1 MERDRPEGGAV
12 RDSPAI
18 RLFHENWFL
27 REAQL
32 PEITLA
38 EKRLIEAAMGPD
50 PGRWDGQ
57 PDLSRMTAILADNPA
72 VLDRMGAHLLTVI
85 VGMRGCGGA
94 VSLLLDRGVP
104 FNIDTR
110 SYNVLHEAAWAG
122 STDTLEAVFTSG
134 AADATPVSFDKPHT
148 GWPANISLM
157 YWAAWG
163 GFPQVARLLV
173 DYGVGIHHELPI
185 KGNGERGVTSLHEA
199 VAPGRWGD
207 DDAPRNRGKREVARL
222 LIEDGA
228 AYDACAAAGLDDAEQ
243 LDKLV
248 AVDPGTATAVR
259 AYGMT
264 PLHWASRAGSL
275 ESLRWLLD
283 HGAEV
288 DARNDAHRTSIQLAA
303 ECGRAEA
310 VKLLAAAGADLDTQD
325 RKGRTPL
332 HRATYEG
339 HAEAAEALL
348 AAGADT
354 TILNRN
360 GKTAFEIARKGA
372 SYFKKRT

>member
-1 MERDRPEGGAV
+1 MRDRAAGGVV

-18 RLFHENWFL
+18 KLFHGNWFL

-32 PEITLA
+32 PDITRA
-38 EKRLIEAAMGPD
+38 EERLIEAAMGPD
-50 PGRWDGQ
+50 PGRWAGR
-57 PDLSRMTAILADNPA
+57 PDLARMTAILAENPA
-72 VLDRMGAHLLTVI
+72 VLDRVGAHLLTVV

-94 VSLLLDRGVP
+94 VSFLLDRGVP
-104 FNIDTR
+104 FNIDIR

-122 STDTLEAVFTSG
+122 SADTLEAVFTSG
-134 AADATPVSFDKPHT
+134 VADATPVSVEKPHT
-148 GWPANISLM
+148 GWPANLSLM

-163 GFPQVARLLV
+163 GFPEVARLLIE
-173 DYGVGIHHELPI
+173 YGAGKHHELPI

-199 VAPGRWGD
+199 VAPGPWGD
-207 DDAPRNRGKREVARL
+207 DDAPRNQGKREVARM

-228 AYDACAAAGLDDAEQ
+228 AYDACAAAGLNDAGRLEA
-243 LDKLV
+243 LMPSDPDH
-248 AVDPGTATAVR
+248 AVSYGP
-259 AYGMT
+259 YGMT

-275 ESLRWLLD
+275 ECLQWLLD
-283 HGAEV
+283 RGAEV
-288 DARNDAHRTSIQLAA
+288 DARNNAHRTSIQLAA

-339 HAEAAEALL
+339 HGETAEALL
-348 AAGADT
+348 VAGADT
-354 TILNRN
+354 TVRNRN

-372 SYFKKRT
+372 SYLKKKRT

>member
-1 MERDRPEGGAV
+1 MRDRAVGGTV

-57 PDLSRMTAILADNPA
+57 PDLARMTAILAGNPD
-72 VLDRMGAHLLTVI
+72 VLDRIGAHLLTVI

-94 VSLLLDRGVP
+94 VSFLLDRGVP

-122 STDTLEAVFTSG
+122 SADTLEAVFTSG
-134 AADATPVSFDKPHT
+134 AADATPVSVDKPHT
-148 GWPANISLM
+148 GWPANLSLM

-163 GFPQVARLLV
+163 GFPEVARLLI
-173 DYGVGIHHELPI
+173 DYGVGIHHERPI

-199 VAPGRWGD
+199 VSPGLWGD
-207 DDAPRNRGKREVARL
+207 DESPRNQGKREVARM

-228 AYDACAAAGLDDAEQ
+228 AYDACAAAGLDDTGRLKALQ
-243 LDKLV
+243 AFKPDLADTTG
-248 AVDPGTATAVR
+248 P
-259 AYGMT
+259 YGMT

-275 ESLRWLLD
+275 DSLRWLLD

-288 DARNDAHRTSIQLAA
+288 DTRNDAHRTSIQLAS

-354 TILNRN
+354 TVLNRN

-372 SYFKKRT
+372 SYLKKRT

>member
-1 MERDRPEGGAV
+1 M
-12 RDSPAI
+12 RDSPSI

-27 REAQL
+27 REAPSPDLTQ
-32 PEITLA
+32 A
-38 EKRLIEAAMGPD
+38 EGRLIEAAMGPD

-57 PDLSRMTAILADNPA
+57 PDLARMIAILAEYPT
-72 VLDRMGAHLLTVI
+72 VLDRVGAHLLTVI

-104 FNIDTR
+104 FNIDPTA
-110 SYNVLHEAAWAG
+110 YNVLHEAAWAG
-122 STDTLEAVFTSG
+122 SADTLEAVFTSG
-134 AADATPVSFDKPHT
+134 AADATPVSVEKPHT
-148 GWPANISLM
+148 GWPANLSLM

-163 GFPQVARLLV
+163 GYPQVARLLIA
-173 DYGVGIHHELPI
+173 YGAGRHHERPI

-199 VAPGRWGD
+199 VAPGPWGD
-207 DDAPRNRGKREVARL
+207 DDSPRNLGKREVARM

-228 AYDACAAAGLDDAEQ
+228 AYDACAAAGLDDTGRLEA
-243 LDKLV
+243 LMASDS
-248 AVDPGTATAVR
+248 DPGFAPGFAPGPARMTGP
-259 AYGMT
+259 YGMT

-275 ESLRWLLD
+275 ECLRWLLD
-283 HGAEV
+283 RGAEV
-288 DARNDAHRTSIQLAA
+288 DARNDAHRTPLQLAA

-348 AAGADT
+348 AGGADPNVQ
-354 TILNRN
+354 NRN

-372 SYFKKRT
+372 SHLKQRT

>member
-1 MERDRPEGGAV
+1 M

-18 RLFHENWFL
+18 KLFHENWFL
-27 REAQL
+27 REVQL
-32 PEITLA
+32 PDITRA
-38 EKRLIEAAMGPD
+38 EERIIEAAMGPD
-50 PGRWDGQ
+50 PGRWTGR
-57 PDLSRMTAILADNPA
+57 PDLSMMTAVLADHPA
-72 VLDRMGAHLLTVI
+72 VLDRIGAHLLTVI

-122 STDTLEAVFTSG
+122 SADTLEAVFNSG
-134 AADATPVSFDKPHT
+134 AADATPVSVEKPHT
-148 GWPANISLM
+148 GWPANLSLM

-163 GFPQVARLLV
+163 GFPEVARLLI
-173 DYGVGIHHELPI
+173 DYGVGKHHERPI

-207 DDAPRNRGKREVARL
+207 DDAPGNQGKREVARM

-228 AYDACAAAGLDDAEQ
+228 AYDACAAAGLDDTGRLEALMASEP
-243 LDKLV
+243 
-248 AVDPGTATAVR
+248 DPGFAPGPARMTGPC
-259 AYGMT
+259 GMT

-275 ESLRWLLD
+275 RTLQWLLD
-283 HGAEV
+283 RGAEV
-288 DARNDAHRTSIQLAA
+288 DARNDAHRTSMQLAA
-303 ECGRAEA
+303 ECGRAET

-339 HAEAAEALL
+339 HAETAEALL
-348 AAGADT
+348 AAGADKT
-354 TILNRN
+354 VLNRN
-360 GKTAFEIARKGA
+360 GKTAFEVARQGA
-372 SYFKKRT
+372 SDLKKRT

>member
-1 MERDRPEGGAV
+1 M

-18 RLFHENWFL
+18 RRFHENWFL

-50 PGRWDGQ
+50 TGRWDGQ
-57 PDLSRMTAILADNPA
+57 PDLAGMTAILADNPA

-104 FNIDTR
+104 FNIDNR

-122 STDTLEAVFTSG
+122 SADTLEAVFTSG
-134 AADATPVSFDKPHT
+134 VADATSVSVDKPHT

-157 YWAAWG
+157 FWAAWG
-163 GFPQVARLLV
+163 GFPEVARLLI
-173 DYGVGIHHELPI
+173 DYGAGKHHELPV
-185 KGNGERGVTSLHEA
+185 KGNGERGVTSLQEA
-199 VAPGRWGD
+199 VAPGLWGD
-207 DDAPRNRGKREVARL
+207 DDAPRNRGKREVARI

-228 AYDACAAAGLDDAEQ
+228 VYDACSAAGLNDTGRLESLMASDP
-243 LDKLV
+243 DH
-248 AVDPGTATAVR
+248 AVLAGH
-259 AYGMT
+259 YGMA

-275 ESLRWLLD
+275 ESVQWLLD
-283 HGAEV
+283 RGAEV
-288 DARNDAHRTSIQLAA
+288 DARNDAQRTSIQLAA
-303 ECGRAEA
+303 EHGRAEA

-348 AAGADT
+348 DAGADT
-354 TILNRN
+354 SLLNKN

-372 SYFKKRT
+372 SYLKKRT

>member
-1 MERDRPEGGAV
+1 M

-57 PDLSRMTAILADNPA
+57 PDLAGMTSILTEYPT
-72 VLDRMGAHLLTVI
+72 VLDRVGAHLLTVI

-94 VSLLLDRGVP
+94 VSLMLDRRVP
-104 FNIDTR
+104 FNIDIR

-122 STDTLEAVFTSG
+122 SADTLEAVFTSG
-134 AADATPVSFDKPHT
+134 AADATSVSVEKPHT
-148 GWPANISLM
+148 GWPANLSLM
-157 YWAAWG
+157 YWPAWG
-163 GFPQVARLLV
+163 GFPEVARLLIN
-173 DYGVGIHHELPI
+173 YGAGKHHELPI

-199 VAPGRWGD
+199 VAPGPWGD
-207 DDAPRNRGKREVARL
+207 DDAPRNQGKREVARM

-228 AYDACAAAGLDDAEQ
+228 TYDACAAAGLDDAGRLEA
-243 LDKLV
+243 LM
-248 AVDPGTATAVR
+248 ASDPDQVVSNGP
-259 AYGMT
+259 YGMT

-275 ESLRWLLD
+275 RSLHWLLD
-283 HGAEV
+283 RGAEV
-288 DARNDAHRTSIQLAA
+288 DARNDAHRTSIQFAS

-310 VKLLAAAGADLDTQD
+310 VKLLAKAGADLNTQD

-354 TILNRN
+354 TVLNRT

-372 SYFKKRT
+372 FYLKKRT

>member
-1 MERDRPEGGAV
+1 M
-12 RDSPAI
+12 RDSPSI

-27 REAQL
+27 REAPSPDLTQ
-32 PEITLA
+32 A
-38 EKRLIEAAMGPD
+38 EGRLIEAAMGPD

-57 PDLSRMTAILADNPA
+57 PDPARMIAILAGYPT
-72 VLDRMGAHLLTVI
+72 VLDRVGAHLLTVI

-104 FNIDTR
+104 FNIDPTA
-110 SYNVLHEAAWAG
+110 YNVLHEAAWAG
-122 STDTLEAVFTSG
+122 SADTLEAVFTSG
-134 AADATPVSFDKPHT
+134 AADATPVSVEKPHT
-148 GWPANISLM
+148 GWPANLSLM

-163 GFPQVARLLV
+163 GYPQVARLLIA
-173 DYGVGIHHELPI
+173 YGAGRHHELPI
-185 KGNGERGVTSLHEA
+185 KGNGERGGTSLHEA
-199 VAPGRWGD
+199 VSPGLWGD
-207 DDAPRNRGKREVARL
+207 DDSPRNLGKREVARM

-228 AYDACAAAGLDDAEQ
+228 AYDACAAAGLDDTGRLEALMASDSE
-243 LDKLV
+243 
-248 AVDPGTATAVR
+248 AVYPGTASVVS

-275 ESLRWLLD
+275 ECLRWLLD
-283 HGAEV
+283 RGAEV
-288 DARNDAHRTSIQLAA
+288 DARNDAHRTPLQLAA

-339 HAEAAEALL
+339 HAEAAEALI
-348 AAGADT
+348 AAGADPNM
-354 TILNRN
+354 LNKN
-360 GKTAFEIARKGA
+360 GRTAFEIARKGA
-372 SYFKKRT
+372 SYLKKRT

>member
-1 MERDRPEGGAV
+1 M

-18 RLFHENWFL
+18 KLFLGNWFL

-32 PEITLA
+32 PELTRA
-38 EKRLIEAAMGPD
+38 EAQLIEAATGPD
-50 PGRWDGQ
+50 PGRWDGR
-57 PDLSRMTAILADNPA
+57 PDLSRMNAILAENPT
-72 VLDRMGAHLLTVI
+72 VLNRIGAYLLTVV

-110 SYNVLHEAAWAG
+110 SHNVLHEAAWAG
-122 STDTLEAVFTSG
+122 SVDTLEAVFTSG
-134 AADATPVSFDKPHT
+134 AADATPVSVEKPHT
-148 GWPANISLM
+148 GWPANLSLM

-163 GFPQVARLLV
+163 GFPLVASLLI

-185 KGNGERGVTSLHEA
+185 KGNGERGETSLHEA

-207 DDAPRNRGKREVARL
+207 DDAPRNRGKRKVARM

-228 AYDACAAAGLDDAEQ
+228 AYDACAAAGMDDIARLEAIMTT
-243 LDKLV
+243 DPEH
-248 AVDPGTATAVR
+248 AVSTG

-275 ESLRWLLD
+275 ESLQWLLD
-283 HGAEV
+283 HGTEV
-288 DARNDAHRTSIQLAA
+288 DARNDAHRTSMQLAA
-303 ECGRAEA
+303 ESGRPEA
-310 VKLLAAAGADLDTQD
+310 VKLLAAAGADLNTQD

-354 TILNRN
+354 TVRNRN
-360 GKTAFEIARKGA
+360 GKTAFEIARKSA
-372 SYFKKRT
+372 SYLKKRT

>member
-1 MERDRPEGGAV
+1 M

-27 REAQL
+27 REVQL
-32 PEITLA
+32 PEITRA
-38 EKRLIEAAMGPD
+38 EARLVEAAMGPD
-50 PGRWDGQ
+50 PGRWDGR
-57 PDLSRMTAILADNPA
+57 PDLSRMTAILVENPT
-72 VLDRMGAHLLTVI
+72 VLDRIGAHLLAVI

-94 VSLLLDRGVP
+94 VSFLLDRGVP

-122 STDTLEAVFTSG
+122 SADTLEAVFTSG
-134 AADATPVSFDKPHT
+134 AADGTPVSVEKPHT
-148 GWPANISLM
+148 GWPANLSLM

-163 GFPQVARLLV
+163 GYSEVARLLI
-173 DYGVGIHHELPI
+173 DYGAGIHHELPI

-199 VAPGRWGD
+199 VAPGHWGD
-207 DDAPRNRGKREVARL
+207 DDAPRNQGKREVARM
-222 LIEDGA
+222 LIEVGA
-228 AYDACAAAGLDDAEQ
+228 AYDACAAAGLDDTGRLEA
-243 LDKLV
+243 LM
-248 AVDPGTATAVR
+248 ATNPDLALSSGPF
-259 AYGMT
+259 GMT

-275 ESLRWLLD
+275 RSLQWLLD
-283 HGAEV
+283 RGAEV
-288 DARNDAHRTSIQLAA
+288 DARNDAHRTSMQLAA
-303 ECGRAEA
+303 EWGRAEA
-310 VKLLAAAGADLDTQD
+310 VKLLAAGGADLNAQD

-339 HAEAAEALL
+339 HAESAEALL

-354 TILNRN
+354 TVLNRN

-372 SYFKKRT
+372 SYLKKRT

>member
-1 MERDRPEGGAV
+1 M

-27 REAQL
+27 RDAEL
-32 PEITLA
+32 PEITRT
-38 EKRLIEAAMGPD
+38 EGRFIEAALGQK

-57 PDLSRMTAILADNPA
+57 PDLARMSAALANDPA
-72 VLDRMGAHLLTVI
+72 VLDRIGAHLLTVI

-94 VSLLLDRGVP
+94 VSFLLDRGVP

-122 STDTLEAVFTSG
+122 SADTLEAVFTSG
-134 AADATPVSFDKPHT
+134 AVDATSVSIEKPHT
-148 GWPANISLM
+148 GWPANLSLM

-163 GFPQVARLLV
+163 GFPEVARLLI
-173 DYGVGIHHELPI
+173 DFGVGKHHELPI

-199 VAPGRWGD
+199 VAPGLWGD
-207 DDAPRNRGKREVARL
+207 DSPRNLGKREVARM
-222 LIEDGA
+222 LIADGA
-228 AYDACAAAGLDDAEQ
+228 AYDACAAAGLDDIEQ
-243 LDKLV
+243 LGRLEADDPCV
-248 AVDPGTATAVR
+248 ALAAG

-275 ESLRWLLD
+275 DCLQWLLD
-283 HGAEV
+283 RGAEV
-288 DARNDAHRTSIQLAA
+288 DGRNDAHRTSIQLAA
-303 ECGRAEA
+303 ECGRTEV
-310 VKLLAAAGADLDTQD
+310 VKRLAAAGADLDAQD

-339 HAEAAEALL
+339 HAETAEALL
-348 AAGADT
+348 AEGADT
-354 TILNRN
+354 TVLSRN
-360 GKTAFEIARKGA
+360 GKTAFEIARQGA
-372 SYFKKRT
+372 TYLKKRS

>member
-1 MERDRPEGGAV
+1 MH
-12 RDSPAI
+12 DSPAI
-18 RLFHENWFL
+18 RLFLKNWFL
-27 REAQL
+27 RETQL
-32 PEITLA
+32 PEITRSEA
-38 EKRLIEAAMGPD
+38 RLIESAIGPD
-50 PGRWDGQ
+50 PGRWDGR
-57 PDLSRMTAILADNPA
+57 PDLSRMTAILDENPT
-72 VLDRMGAHLLTVI
+72 VLDRVGAHLLAVI

-104 FNIDTR
+104 FNIDSR

-122 STDTLEAVFTSG
+122 SADTLEAVFTSG
-134 AADATPVSFDKPHT
+134 AADATSVSVEKPHT
-148 GWPANISLM
+148 GWPANLSLM

-163 GFPQVARLLV
+163 GFTEVARLLI
-173 DYGVGIHHELPI
+173 DYGVGKHHELPI

-199 VAPGRWGD
+199 VAPGPWGD
-207 DDAPRNRGKREVARL
+207 DDSPRNQGKREVARM

-228 AYDACAAAGLDDAEQ
+228 AYDACAAAGLDDVEQ
-243 LDKLV
+243 LGKL
-248 AVDPGTATAVR
+248 AAADPGVVPEACS
-259 AYGMT
+259 YGMT
-264 PLHWASRAGSL
+264 PLHWASRVGSPR
-275 ESLRWLLD
+275 SLQWLLD
-283 HGAEV
+283 RGAEV
-288 DARNDAHRTSIQLAA
+288 DARNDALRTSLQLAA

-310 VKLLAAAGADLDTQD
+310 VKLLAAAGADLNTQD

-354 TILNRN
+354 TVLNRN

-372 SYFKKRT
+372 SYLKKRT

>member
-1 MERDRPEGGAV
+1 M

-18 RLFHENWFL
+18 RLFYENWFL

-32 PEITLA
+32 PDIIRA
-38 EKRLIEAAMGPD
+38 EERLIEAALGPD
-50 PGRWDGQ
+50 PGRWDGR
-57 PDLSRMTAILADNPA
+57 PDLSRMIAILAENPD
-72 VLDRMGAHLLTVI
+72 VLDRIGAHLLTVI
-85 VGMRGCGGA
+85 VGMRGCGSA
-94 VSLLLDRGVP
+94 VSFLLDRGVP
-104 FNIDTR
+104 FNIDSR

-134 AADATPVSFDKPHT
+134 AADATAVSVEKPHT
-148 GWPANISLM
+148 GWPANLSLM

-163 GFPQVARLLV
+163 GFPQVARLLI
-173 DYGVGIHHELPI
+173 DYGVGRHHERPI

-199 VAPGRWGD
+199 VSPGLWGD
-207 DDAPRNRGKREVARL
+207 DSPRDQGKREVARM

-228 AYDACAAAGLDDAEQ
+228 EYDACAAAGLDDTGRLEA
-243 LDKLV
+243 LV
-248 AVDPGTATAVR
+248 ASDPGHAVSTGP
-259 AYGMT
+259 YGMT

-275 ESLRWLLD
+275 ECLQWLLD
-283 HGAEV
+283 RGAEV
-288 DARNDAHRTSIQLAA
+288 DVRNNAHRTAIQLAA

-339 HAEAAEALL
+339 HTDAAEALL
-348 AAGADT
+348 AAGAGPT
-354 TILNRN
+354 VLNKN

-372 SYFKKRT
+372 SYLKKRT

>member
-1 MERDRPEGGAV
+1 MRDSPAGGTV

-18 RLFHENWFL
+18 RLFQENWFL
-27 REAQL
+27 REARL
-32 PEITLA
+32 PETTQEEA
-38 EKRLIEAAMGPD
+38 RLIEAAIGPN
-50 PGRWDGQ
+50 PGRWDGH
-57 PDLSRMTAILADNPA
+57 PDLSRMTAILAENPA
-72 VLDRMGAHLLTVI
+72 ALDRIGAHLLTVV

-94 VSLLLDRGVP
+94 VSFLLDRGVP

-122 STDTLEAVFTSG
+122 SVDTLEAVFATG
-134 AADATPVSFDKPHT
+134 AADATPVSVEKPHT
-148 GWPANISLM
+148 GWPANLSLM

-163 GFPQVARLLV
+163 GFPQVARLLI
-173 DYGVGIHHELPI
+173 DYGAGKHHELPI

-207 DDAPRNRGKREVARL
+207 DSPRNLGKREVARM
-222 LIEDGA
+222 LIADGA
-228 AYDACAAAGLDDAEQ
+228 AYDAYAAAGLDDADRLGRLEA
-243 LDKLV
+243 DDPRV
-248 AVDPGTATAVR
+248 AAV
-259 AYGMT
+259 AGPYGMT
-264 PLHWASRAGSL
+264 PLHWASRAGSM
-275 ESLRWLLD
+275 ECVRWLLD
-283 HGAEV
+283 HGAEA

-310 VKLLAAAGADLDTQD
+310 VKLLAATGADLNTQD

-354 TILNRN
+354 TVLNWN

-372 SYFKKRT
+372 SYLKKRT

>member
-1 MERDRPEGGAV
+1 M

-32 PEITLA
+32 PEITRVEA
-38 EKRLIEAAMGPD
+38 RFIEAAIGRD
-50 PGRWDGQ
+50 PGRWDGR
-57 PDLSRMTAILADNPA
+57 PDLARMTAILAGNPA
-72 VLDRMGAHLLTVI
+72 VLDRIGAHLLTVI

-94 VSLLLDRGVP
+94 VSFLLDRGVP

-122 STDTLEAVFTSG
+122 AADTLEAVFISG
-134 AADATPVSFDKPHT
+134 AAEATGVSVEKPHT
-148 GWPANISLM
+148 GWHANLSLM
-157 YWAAWG
+157 YWPAWG
-163 GFPQVARLLV
+163 GFPDVARLLI
-173 DYGVGIHHELPI
+173 DYGAGKHHELPI

-199 VAPGRWGD
+199 VAPGPWGD
-207 DDAPRNRGKREVARL
+207 DSPRNLGKREVARL
-222 LIEDGA
+222 LIADGA
-228 AYDACAAAGLDDAEQ
+228 EYDACAAAGLDDTDRLMA
-243 LDKLV
+243 LV
-248 AVDPGTATAVR
+248 TTDPNPAGTARATG

-275 ESLRWLLD
+275 QCLRWLLEL
-283 HGAEV
+283 GVEV

-348 AAGADT
+348 AAGADAT
-354 TILNRN
+354 VLNRN

-372 SYFKKRT
+372 SYLKKRN

>member
-1 MERDRPEGGAV
+1 M

-18 RLFHENWFL
+18 RLFQQNWFL

-32 PEITLA
+32 PDVNQA
-38 EKRLIEAAMGPD
+38 EARLIEAAMGPN

-57 PDLSRMTAILADNPA
+57 PDLARMTVTLAEYPK
-72 VLDRMGAHLLTVI
+72 VLDRIGAHLLAAV
-85 VGMRGCGGA
+85 VGMRSCGGA
-94 VSLLLDRGVP
+94 VSFLLDRGVP

-122 STDTLEAVFTSG
+122 SLDTLEAVFSSG
-134 AADATPVSFDKPHT
+134 AADATPVSVEKPHT
-148 GWPANISLM
+148 GWPANLSLM

-163 GFPQVARLLV
+163 GFPEVARLLI
-173 DYGVGIHHELPI
+173 DYGVGKHHELPI

-199 VAPGRWGD
+199 VAPGPWGD
-207 DDAPRNRGKREVARL
+207 DDSPRNQGKRDVARI

-228 AYDACAAAGLDDAEQ
+228 AYDACAAAGLNDTRRLEA
-243 LDKLV
+243 LM
-248 AVDPGTATAVR
+248 ASDPDSALATGP
-259 AYGMT
+259 YGMT

-275 ESLRWLLD
+275 ECLQWLLD

-288 DARNDAHRTSIQLAA
+288 DARNDAHRTSIQLSA
-303 ECGRAEA
+303 ERGLA
-310 VKLLAAAGADLDTQD
+310 VCIKLLAAAGADLNAQD

-348 AAGADT
+348 AMGADPT
-354 TILNRN
+354 VRNRN

-372 SYFKKRT
+372 SYLKKRT

>member
-1 MERDRPEGGAV
+1 M

-27 REAQL
+27 REVQL
-32 PEITLA
+32 PDITRA
-38 EKRLIEAAMGPD
+38 EARLIEAAMGPD
-50 PGRWDGQ
+50 SGRWDGR
-57 PDLSRMTAILADNPA
+57 PDPSRMTTILAENPA
-72 VLDRMGAHLLTVI
+72 VLNRIGAHLLTVI
-85 VGMRGCGGA
+85 VGMRGCGSA
-94 VSLLLDRGVP
+94 VSLLLDLGVP
-104 FNIDTR
+104 FKIDTR

-134 AADATPVSFDKPHT
+134 AADATPVSVEKPHT
-148 GWPANISLM
+148 GWPANLSLM

-163 GFPQVARLLV
+163 GFPQVARLLIA
-173 DYGVGIHHELPI
+173 YGAGKHHERPI
-185 KGNGERGVTSLHEA
+185 KGNGERGVTSLQEA
-199 VAPGRWGD
+199 VAPGLWGD
-207 DDAPRNRGKREVARL
+207 DDAPRNQGKREVARM

-228 AYDACAAAGLDDAEQ
+228 AYDACAAAGLDDTGRLEA
-243 LDKLV
+243 LV
-248 AVDPGTATAVR
+248 ASDPDHAVS
-259 AYGMT
+259 AGHYGMT

-275 ESLRWLLD
+275 EYLRWLLD
-283 HGAEV
+283 LGAEV
-288 DARNDAHRTSIQLAA
+288 DARNDARRTSIQLAA

-310 VKLLAAAGADLDTQD
+310 VKLLAAAGADLDSQD

-348 AAGADT
+348 AAGA
-354 TILNRN
+354 NSNMQNKN

-372 SYFKKRT
+372 SYLNR

>member
-1 MERDRPEGGAV
+1 MH
-12 RDSPAI
+12 DSPAI
-18 RLFHENWFL
+18 RLFHGNWFL

-32 PEITLA
+32 TELSWA
-38 EKRLIEAAMGPD
+38 EARLIEAVIGQD
-50 PGRWDGQ
+50 PGRWDGR
-57 PDLSRMTAILADNPA
+57 PDLSRMTAILAENPA
-72 VLDRMGAHLLTVI
+72 VLDRIGAHLLTVI

-122 STDTLEAVFTSG
+122 SADTLEAVFTSG
-134 AADATPVSFDKPHT
+134 AADATVVSVEKPHT
-148 GWPANISLM
+148 GWPANLSLM

-163 GFPQVARLLV
+163 GFPEVARLLIE
-173 DYGVGIHHELPI
+173 YGVGRHHELPI
-185 KGNGERGVTSLHEA
+185 KGNGERGVTALHEA
-199 VAPGRWGD
+199 VAPGSWGA
-207 DDAPRNRGKREVARL
+207 DDAPRNRGKRDVARM

-228 AYDACAAAGLDDAEQ
+228 AYDACAAAGLDDTGRLEA
-243 LDKLV
+243 LV
-248 AVDPGTATAVR
+248 VTDPCPARWTGPN
-259 AYGMT
+259 GMT

-275 ESLRWLLD
+275 GCVQWLLD
-283 HGAEV
+283 RGAEV
-288 DARNDAHRTSIQLAA
+288 DALNDADRTSMQLAA

-310 VKLLAAAGADLDTQD
+310 VKLLAAAGADLDIQD

-332 HRATYEG
+332 HRAAYEG

-354 TILNRN
+354 NVRNRN
-360 GKTAFEIARKGA
+360 GKTAFEIARKSA
-372 SYFKKRT
+372 SYLKKRT